1 MSEEN
6 INQILEFVK
15 NNKVKSKDGFICVD
29 GRYKSNFYAGM
40 LSRPGGNFRGIM
52 VLLSLRKKL
61 GLTVGRCV
69 DIAVEAVESMGITF
83 NMHTDDHEKAH
94 DLASIGCGHI
104 AKAEDP
110 EFSKLYKVDPEDV
123 KLALTYLRIKL
134 EGRKY
139 YKLAELEGSHKEQGV
154 LVVTGEKYTVNHC
167 DPKSGEMYFVYD
179 KARDEEY
186 TRKLW
191 GRLNLKK
198 LSWKEFSE
206 LNEVQLNATLKLLA
220 KDLPIYSVDLD
231 GKDPEVKFLGKVTA

>member
-1 MSEEN
+1 MNQKN
-6 INQILEFVK
+6 IDQVLEFVK
-15 NNKVKSKDGFICVD
+15 NNKVKAKEGFICVD
-29 GRYKSNFYAGM
+29 GRYKSPFYAGM
-40 LSRPGGNFRGIM
+40 LARPGGNFRGIM
-52 VLLSLRKKL
+52 VLLALREKL

-83 NMHTDDHEKAH
+83 NLHTDDHANEH
-94 DLASIGCGHI
+94 DLAAIGCGHI

-110 EFSKLYKVDPEDV
+110 HFSKLYKVNPEDV

-139 YKLAELEGSHKEQGV
+139 YKLAGLEGEHKEQGV
-154 LVVTGEKYTVNHC
+154 LIITGEKYSVNHC
-167 DPKSGEMYFVYD
+167 DLKTGEMYFVYD
-179 KARDEEY
+179 KERDEEY

-206 LNEVQLNATLKLLA
+206 LNEAQLNATLKLLA
-220 KDLPIYSVDLD
+220 KDLPIYEVNLD
-231 GKDPEVKFLGKVTA
+231 SKDPEVKFIGKVQ